1 MSADADFAPLIP
13 ELACSDFAASIH
25 HYRDVFSFRI
35 RFKRRRFAMVERDG
49 AQIMLTG
56 TDSPRLISAPLERP
70 FGRGMHLRIAITD
83 VADLA
88 DDIEAAGHS
97 LAEPLHE
104 VWYPLGREDA
114 GYKQILVQDLD
125 GYLIRFAQAIG
136 RRPRV
141 T

>member
-1 MSADADFAPLIP
+1 MLSDPEFAPLIP
-13 ELACSDFAASIH
+13 ELACADLPASIA
-25 HYRDVFSFRI
+25 HYHDVFSFRI
-35 RFKRRRFAMVERDG
+35 IFKRRGFAMVERDG

-70 FGRGMHLRIAITD
+70 FGRGMHLRIAVTD

-88 DDIEAAGHS
+88 DDIEAAGYS

-104 VWYPLGREDA
+104 VWYPLGQEDA
-114 GYKQILVQDLD
+114 GYKQILTQDLD

-136 RRPRV
+136 RRPRE
-141 T
+141 